1 MGSGSRRAVACG
13 VDVGTTNAKVV
24 LIGEDG
30 TVLARAGR
38 PTPRDAEGLWVDADA
53 LFAAIEQMV
62 LEACGDAYEIHA
74 ICAAGVG
81 EDGVLV
87 DSGSRPLTKALPWF
101 DPRRQGIF
109 RTLRTGL
116 RDDDTFDAETDP
128 VRTLVGWAWSRAEME
143 RSAPDDASGAR
154 SWVALADLAG
164 VRWSGRPFLSD
175 TLASRTGAWRAADR
189 EWSAERVALT
199 LGSAELLP
207 PVVRTGD
214 IVGPVDSPALR
225 AAGVLASDAVTV
237 AGGHDHPIGG
247 WGVDQLISGAVLDS
261 MGTAEVI
268 VAQSPWPGVLRH
280 ENVDVAP
287 GIRSAG
293 TTLLRVEE
301 LARNVEWA
309 SQDPGVAAQIRRLLQ
324 GDVAP
329 EPVLDAGYFVP
340 GPRGGGRPS
349 YSLEA
354 PSDPLARASAV
365 LGALA
370 AVGRDAVL
378 AVSRDAASAESGST
392 TTPPPVPAAAPEH
405 PPVRLAGGWT
415 RSPGWLDIKSA
426 VNGRPTA
433 VIPEPEVTAV
443 GAALLAACARG
454 WTPDPA
460 RALGVA

>member
-1 MGSGSRRAVACG
+1 MGSSSRRPVACG

-30 TVLARAGR
+30 AVLARAGR
-38 PTPRDAEGLWVDADA
+38 PTPRDAEGQWVDADA
-53 LFAAIEQMV
+53 LFAAIEEMV
-62 LEACGDAYEIHA
+62 LEACGDDYEIHA

-87 DSGSRPLTKALPWF
+87 DSASRPLSKALAWF
-101 DPRRQGIF
+101 DPRRHGVF
-109 RTLRTGL
+109 RALRADL
-116 RDDDTFDAETDP
+116 RDDEAFDAETDP
-128 VRTLVGWAWSRAEME
+128 VRTLVGWAWSRAELE
-143 RSAPDDASGAR
+143 GAGADVASAR

-164 VRWSGRPFLSD
+164 VRWSGRAFLSD

-199 LGSAELLP
+199 LGSADLLP

-214 IVGPVDSPALR
+214 VVGAVDSPALR
-225 AAGVLASDAVTV
+225 AAGVLASDAITV

-247 WGVDQLISGAVLDS
+247 WGVDQLVPGAVLDS

-268 VAQSPWPGVLRH
+268 VAQSLRPGLRRH
-280 ENVDVAP
+280 EHVDVAP
-287 GIRSAG
+287 GIRSEG
-293 TTLLRVEE
+293 STLLRVEE

-309 SQDPGVAAQIRRLLQ
+309 SQDPEVAARIRLLLQ
-324 GDVAP
+324 GGVEP

-349 YSLEA
+349 YSLDA

-378 AVSRDAASAESGST
+378 AVDRVAESAPHDDAARPRE
-392 TTPPPVPAAAPEH
+392 
-405 PPVRLAGGWT
+405 VRLAGGWA
-415 RSPGWLDIKSA
+415 RSPGWLEIKAA
-426 VNGRPTA
+426 VTGRPTA
-433 VIPEPEVTAV
+433 VIAEPEVTAV
-443 GAALLAACARG
+443 GAALLAARARG
-454 WTPDPA
+454 WAPDPA
-460 RALGVA
+460 VALGRL